1 LKLVFEGLEMKS
13 GLKTI
18 LAALVLIS
26 GASLASAA
34 TITPVAVSSTFTNL
48 PLTTITVG
56 SASDISGEIL
66 GGVGTVFF
74 GGFPLTL
81 STVSFSSASLGSYS
95 LIDSDTGT
103 AGFQFSLAGVAAGT
117 YSLSISGSTAGGLGL
132 VGGEYA
138 ITPVPEPE
146 SAALLLAGLASFGL
160 LVVRRR
166 NLDQ

>member
-1 LKLVFEGLEMKS
+1 M
-13 GLKTI
+13 
-18 LAALVLIS
+18 
-26 GASLASAA
+26 ASAA
-34 TITPVAVSSTFTNL
+34 TIAPVAVSSTFTNL

-56 SASDISGEIL
+56 SPSDISGEIL

-95 LIDSDTGT
+95 LIDFDAGT
-103 AGFQFSLAGVAAGT
+103 AGFQFSLAGVAAGS
-117 YSLSISGSTAGGLGL
+117 YSLSISGTTSGGLGL
-132 VGGEYA
+132 VGGDYT

-160 LVVRRR
+160 LVLRRR